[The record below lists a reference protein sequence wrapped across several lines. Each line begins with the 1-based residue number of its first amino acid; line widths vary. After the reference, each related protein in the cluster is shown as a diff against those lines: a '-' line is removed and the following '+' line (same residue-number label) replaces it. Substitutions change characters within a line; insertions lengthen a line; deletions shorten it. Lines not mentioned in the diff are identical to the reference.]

1 MPLTLV
7 YTMNYTAMPL
17 RLVYTMNYTAMPL
30 TLGLDLEYAFDT
42 GVHDELYCHAFDA
55 RVRVRVS
62 L

>member
-17 RLVYTMNYTAMPL
+17 
-30 TLGLDLEYAFDT
+30 TLGLGLMKGYAFDT
-42 GVHDELYCHAFDA
+42 GVHNKLYCYAFDT
-55 RVRVRVS
+55 RVRVC